1 MGSERG
7 VERSAS
13 GLGGAPSAHEAARMM
28 ELYER
33 IARRRR
39 RERSFWRRA
48 LPVGVSILAHA
59 ALLVLTAAVAWQVT
73 HARPRRETI
82 VSFDDPAF
90 GAPPPPAPR
99 PQTPSAEPPMPS
111 EETVAAA
118 SVSRPDLRA
127 LAGEGDADSEVA
139 AAEDDPLAGVDPF
152 AARPLL
158 GMGEG
163 PEAAVAPVLG
173 EVRFV
178 GVGAANAR
186 SVVYVVDA
194 SGPMVSSFPMVK
206 ERLLASVDRL
216 RPTQRFG
223 VVAFRRIAAPAG
235 VPLGGGGAGGDEPNG
250 VEVFS
255 PRLVRATTGA
265 KARLREWLD
274 GIDAR
279 GRSAPLDGLRAG
291 LALKGDAVFLLSR
304 GIERSGGGV
313 WGLGLEATLA
323 ELERLNPANRRG
335 ERPATIKAIQF
346 LDEDPT
352 GIMRA
357 IAARHGGGAADG
369 YTVIESMEQLEE
381 AE

>member
-1 MGSERG
+1 MGSER
-7 VERSAS
+7 SAARGDL

-48 LPVGVSILAHA
+48 LPVGVSILAHVT
-59 ALLVLTAAVAWQVT
+59 LLVLTAAVAWQVT
-73 HARPRRETI
+73 HAGPTRETI

-99 PQTPSAEPPMPS
+99 SQTPRTEPPMPS
-111 EETVAAA
+111 EETESAA

-127 LAGEGDADSEVA
+127 LAGEGDAEDAAA
-139 AAEDDPLAGVDPF
+139 AAEDPLAGVDPF
-152 AARPLL
+152 ASRPLL

-163 PEAAVAPVLG
+163 PEPAVEPVLG
-173 EVRFV
+173 DVRFV

-223 VVAFRRIAAPAG
+223 VVAFRRIAAPSG
-235 VPLGGGGAGGDEPNG
+235 VSPGGAVVGGEEPSG

-265 KARLREWLD
+265 KARLREWLG

-291 LALKGDAVFLLSR
+291 LALRGDAVFLLSR

-313 WGLGLEATLA
+313 WGLGLEATLG

-369 YTVIESMEQLEE
+369 YTVIESVEALEE
-381 AE
+381 SE

>member
-1 MGSERG
+1 MGSDRVG
-7 VERSAS
+7 SAEE
-13 GLGGAPSAHEAARMM
+13 SAAYEAAVMAA
-28 ELYER
+28 LYAQ

-39 RERSFWRRA
+39 RERSAWRRM
-48 LPVGVSILAHA
+48 LPVAVSVAAHLGLAA
-59 ALLVLTAAVAWQVT
+59 LTAAVAWQVA
-73 HARPRRETI
+73 HSGPRRETI

-90 GAPPPPAPR
+90 GAPERARPAQVEAVREPPAGVEG
-99 PQTPSAEPPMPS
+99 S
-111 EETVAAA
+111 AAA
-118 SVSRPDLRA
+118 GSAARPDLRE
-127 LAGEGDADSEVA
+127 LAGDGVEAAGAGEADS
-139 AAEDDPLAGVDPF
+139 LAGVDPF

-158 GMGEG
+158 DVGGGAAGES
-163 PEAAVAPVLG
+163 VAPVLG
-173 EVRFV
+173 DVRFV

-194 SGPMVSSFPMVK
+194 SGPMVSSLPMVK

-216 RPTQRFG
+216 RPSQRFG
-223 VVAFRRIAAPAG
+223 VVAFRAPRAAAG
-235 VPLGGGGAGGDEPNG
+235 VGGSPGAGEG

-265 KARLREWLD
+265 KTRLREWLD

-291 LALKGDAVFLLSR
+291 LELKGDAVFLLSR

-323 ELERLNPANRRG
+323 ELDRLNPADRHQQR
-335 ERPATIKAIQF
+335 EATIKAIQF

-357 IAARHGGGAADG
+357 IAERHSGGAADG
-369 YTVIESMEQLEE
+369 YTVIRSLKELEE